1 MNFRRYA
8 VAAASL
14 ALSLAIVLPVVF
26 LALGEEAKP
35 AKLVA
40 YAALEQRLDTLGGSV
55 LKKSSYDDTIAEAE
69 RKKKEY
75 EEQKKRLEAELAAIQ
90 SEYDNILTYVEEMDL
105 KQNQIMLDMLAI
117 EDELKQL
124 NYEYEQI
131 QAELEAAEKIAA
143 EQYET
148 MKKRLQYIY
157 ENGNTTYLQ
166 MIFDAKSLT
175 DLLNQVEYV
184 EKITQYDNNLLNR
197 YLESKQQIADY
208 KVYLEAKI
216 SAVNQTQQMYQ
227 ADYEFA
233 QEIIAKKQ
241 VALSQYEE
249 EIGLNEELLEDY
261 IEKINKQEM
270 TVAEAIK
277 AAEEEIR
284 RAEEEAR
291 RQEQEEAESGNKG
304 ESANVPSTGY
314 DNAANIPKLDVTD
327 PSKMIW
333 PLPGDGR
340 VGDGFG
346 PRVPPVAGASSYHK
360 GVDIGGNYGAQ
371 IVAALAGTVYEAG
384 LNSTGGYHVYI
395 DHGNGYITRYLHMSK
410 ILCSTGDYVMQGEVI
425 GLVGSTGVSTAPHL
439 HFSVYKNGTAVDPM
453 KYIKY

>member
-1 MNFRRYA
+1 MNLKKYA

-14 ALSLAIVLPVVF
+14 ALSLTIVLPVVF

-35 AKLVA
+35 SKLEA
-40 YAALEQRLDTLGGSV
+40 YAALEKRLDTLGGSV
-55 LKKSSYDDTIAEAE
+55 VRKSSYSDTIAEAE

-75 EEQKKRLEAELAAIQ
+75 EEQKKRLEAELAAMK
-90 SEYDNILTYVEEMDL
+90 SEYDNILTYVEEMDQ

-241 VALSQYEE
+241 EALSKYETQ
-249 EIGLNEELLEDY
+249 IGLNQGVLEEYL
-261 IEKINKQEM
+261 EKISKQEM
-270 TVAEAIK
+270 TIEEAIK
-277 AAEEEIR
+277 AEAEEIKK
-284 RAEEEAR
+284 AEEEAKKPKPDGG
-291 RQEQEEAESGNKG
+291 GNDG
-304 ESANVPSTGY
+304 SANVPSTGY

-346 PRVPPVAGASSYHK
+346 PRVPPTAGASSFHK

-371 IVAALAGTVYEAG
+371 IVAALAGKVYEAG
-384 LNSTGGYHVYI
+384 YNSTGGYHVYI

-425 GLVGSTGVSTAPHL
+425 GLVGATGVATGPHL
-439 HFSVYKNGTAVDPM
+439 HFTVYKNGTAVDPM

>member
-1 MNFRRYA
+1 MKLCQKYA
-8 VAAASL
+8 VAAVSL
-14 ALSLAIVLPVVF
+14 ALSLLIVLPVVF
-26 LALGEEAKP
+26 LAIGEDAKP
-35 AKLVA
+35 GKLVA
-40 YAALEQRLDTLGGSV
+40 YAALEQRLDTLGGSAV
-55 LKKSSYDDTIAEAE
+55 QKSSYSDTIAEAE

-75 EEQKKRLEAELAAIQ
+75 EEQKKRLEAELAAMQ
-90 SEYDNILTYVEEMDL
+90 SDYDDILAYIDEMDQ

-117 EDELKQL
+117 EDDLKQL
-124 NYEYEQI
+124 NREYEQI
-131 QAELEAAEKIAA
+131 QADLVEAEAIAA

-148 MKKRLQYIY
+148 MKKRLQYIF
-157 ENGNTTYLQ
+157 ENGSTTYLQ
-166 MIFDAKSLT
+166 MILNAKSLT

-216 SAVNQTQQMYQ
+216 EAVNKTQEMYQ
-227 ADYEFA
+227 ADLEFA

-241 VALSQYEE
+241 AALADYETK
-249 EIGLNEELLEDY
+249 IGLNEEQLEDY
-261 IEKINKQEM
+261 IEKIQKQEM
-270 TVAEAIK
+270 TVEEAKK

-284 RAEEEAR
+284 KAEEEAKKN
-291 RQEQEEAESGNKG
+291 QQSSESNKDY
-304 ESANVPSTGY
+304 SDVPNTGY
-314 DNAANIPKLDVTD
+314 NNAADIPKLDVTD

-346 PRVPPVAGASSYHK
+346 PRVPPIEGASSFHK

-371 IVAALAGTVYEAG
+371 IVASLAGTVYEAG
-384 LNSTGGYHVYI
+384 YNSTGGYHVYI

-453 KYIKY
+453 NYIKY

>member
-1 MNFRRYA
+1 MKLCQKYA
-8 VAAASL
+8 VAAVSL
-14 ALSLAIVLPVVF
+14 ALSLVIVLPVVF
-26 LALGEEAKP
+26 LAMEEDAKP
-35 AKLVA
+35 GKLVA
-40 YAALEQRLDTLGGSV
+40 YAALEQRLDTLGGSAV
-55 LKKSSYDDTIAEAE
+55 QKSSYADTIAEAE

-75 EEQKKRLEAELAAIQ
+75 EEQKKRLEAELAAMQ
-90 SEYDNILTYVEEMDL
+90 SDYDDILAYVEEMDQ

-117 EDELKQL
+117 EDDLKQL
-124 NYEYEQI
+124 NREYEQI
-131 QAELEAAEKIAA
+131 QADLEEAEAIAA

-157 ENGNTTYLQ
+157 ENGSTTYLQ

-184 EKITQYDNNLLNR
+184 EKITEYDNNLLNR

-216 SAVNQTQQMYQ
+216 EAVNKTQEMYQ

-233 QEIIAKKQ
+233 QEVIAKKQ
-241 VALSQYEE
+241 TALADYEAKM
-249 EIGLNEELLEDY
+249 GLNEELLEDY
-261 IEKINKQEM
+261 IDKINKQEM
-270 TVAEAIK
+270 TVEEAKK

-284 RAEEEAR
+284 KAEEEAKKN
-291 RQEQEEAESGNKG
+291 QQTSGGDKDY
-304 ESANVPSTGY
+304 SDVPNTGY

-346 PRVPPVAGASSYHK
+346 PRIPPIEGASSFHK

-371 IVAALAGTVYEAG
+371 IVASLAGTVYEAG
-384 LNSTGGYHVYI
+384 WNSTGGYHVYI
-395 DHGNGYITRYLHMSK
+395 DHGNGYITRYLHLSK
-410 ILCSTGDYVMQGEVI
+410 ILCNTGDYVLQGEVI

-453 KYIKY
+453 NYIKY